1 MDSDSA
7 WDSGSR
13 RSYSAPDDDD
23 DDDDDDAVG
32 GVVID

>member
-1 MDSDSA
+1 MESSMDSDSA

-23 DDDDDDAVG
+23 AVG
-32 GVVID
+32 RDVID